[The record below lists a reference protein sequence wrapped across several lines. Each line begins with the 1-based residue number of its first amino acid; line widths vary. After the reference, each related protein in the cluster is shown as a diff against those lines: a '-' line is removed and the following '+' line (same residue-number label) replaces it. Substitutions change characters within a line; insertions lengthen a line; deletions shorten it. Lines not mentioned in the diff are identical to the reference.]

1 MIDKGLYS
9 SADAWWII
17 KYEQASQSLF
27 IWWQLK
33 YFVFSPHTW
42 GNDPFVLKLFEG
54 MTLWVRK
61 CPRLKD
67 IQPLQR
73 LFRRDEGIRE
83 SFHKMTRTFKDSKV
97 VDFFGCFGIRFRW
110 FRIYLG
116 GGFKY
121 FIFHPYL
128 GKWSNL
134 TNIFQ
139 MVWNHQPVIFGC
151 LLLFSWCGLFVC
163 PFLGRGVVASWVYDG
178 LLVFLFCV

>member
-1 MIDKGLYS
+1 MVRWTAPGQPCSIS
-9 SADAWWII
+9 SWIKLLREVTWDEEWWFPQESRTTAVRWLPRDWQRFILFSWCMMNHKI
-17 KYEQASQSLF
+17 WTSFTIF

-42 GNDPFVLKLFEG
+42 GNDPFLLKLFEG

-110 FRIYLG
+110 FRIYLWMS
-116 GGFKY
+116 FVV
-121 FIFHPYL
+121 FL
-128 GKWSNL
+128 
-134 TNIFQ
+134 
-139 MVWNHQPVIFGC
+139 VW
-151 LLLFSWCGLFVC
+151 FVC
-163 PFLGRGVVASWVYDG
+163 LPFFG
-178 LLVFLFCV
+178 